1 MQIKNGIVSNLFD
14 DAQIEDINSHFNSKH
29 PGIDAE
35 ISVNLNRKNYDDKS
49 CQELV
54 LRYVF
59 TYKHP
64 LSPKEKTWFFVEQ
77 EDGHHDVYKGIEL
90 TIEKYN
96 LQTKTCSHEFVR
108 PKDEFGSEYPDGRGR
123 CAKCELELTGLLEP
137 IPNISIIKMSMS
149 SNGVVAKFDWG
160 KTFIQGG
167 DSGIVFSRKK
177 NYTTAFVEAFPKI
190 NGMGTFIR
198 GEGEDVK
205 AAEVDCWEQYQRMLK
220 CDDHEWDRNV
230 NGTLRDDGYA
240 QCKKCKMAT
249 SDALSPTTKCIVC
262 EKPSNKT
269 FGDGHICYTHYF
281 ETSEDENLENH
292 LNMMRGSGGSLTF
305 NPEKESFDYLFVFR
319 AQKLLFEAIGEEEY
333 LLYKNN
339 LRQIIAFMKHNFY
352 VLVLD
357 HHPLKNKE
365 VYTDAEYELVNDCL
379 QLMIGNLDLI
389 LDHVKNDGPTKL
401 KYKHF
406 IPEKYWDEDS

>member
-14 DAQIEDINSHFNSKH
+14 DAQIEDINSHFNGKY

-35 ISVNLNRKNYDDKS
+35 ISVNLNRKNYDDES

-59 TYKHP
+59 RYKHP
-64 LSPKEKTWFFVEQ
+64 LSPKEKTWFFLEQ
-77 EDGHHDVYKGIEL
+77 EDGHHDVYKGIESTL
-90 TIEKYN
+90 EKHSV
-96 LQTKTCSHEFVR
+96 QTKTCNHYFIR

-123 CAKCELELTGLLEP
+123 CVKCELELKDILEP

-160 KTFIQGG
+160 KTFVQGG
-167 DSGIVFSRKK
+167 DSGIVFSRRKS
-177 NYTTAFVEAFPKI
+177 YTTAFVEAFPKI

-205 AAEVDCWEQYQRMLK
+205 SAEDACWEKYQRMLK

-230 NGTLRDDGYA
+230 DGTLRDDGYA

-249 SDALSPTTKCIVC
+249 SDALLPTTTCIVC
-262 EKPSNKT
+262 KKASSKT

-281 ETSEDENLENH
+281 EKSEDENLENH
-292 LNMMRGSGGSLTF
+292 LNMIRGSGFSLTF
-305 NPEKESFDYLFVFR
+305 NLEKESFDFLFIFR
-319 AQKLLFEAIGEEEY
+319 AERLLFDAIGEEDY
-333 LLYKNN
+333 LLLKSK

-365 VYTDAEYELVNDCL
+365 LYTDAEYHLVNDCH
-379 QLMIGNLDLI
+379 QLMMDNLDLV
-389 LDHVKNDGPTKL
+389 LEHVKNDGPTKL
-401 KYKHF
+401 TYKHF
-406 IPEKYWDEDS
+406 IPEEYWGEDS